1 MGLFSDM
8 DKMGLSDFKDSEIL
22 KQEKTV
28 KKNNKEVKPAV
39 KRELTEKD
47 YLLLRD
53 YECPVCEW
61 KFKALSVKA
70 GKVRQ
75 TGHDIDMRIH
85 YEGIDPVKY
94 EVISCPC
101 CGYSAI
107 ASQFNKLIS
116 IQKDLIKQQISTY
129 YMPDDDWDD
138 DEDVY
143 DYKMAVTKF
152 KLALVCAMV
161 KRGKASE
168 LAFLSLKLHWLIESY
183 MEELDK
189 ESEEYKKCVEDDNE
203 CMRNAYDGFKKA
215 FSSENLPIYGLDEN
229 TMPYIISA
237 LGYELG
243 EYEGAKSM
251 IGRVITSRTA
261 NERIKELARDLKDMI
276 DEKI

>member
-8 DKMGLSDFKDSEIL
+8 DKMGLSDFKDSDIL
-22 KQEKTV
+22 KQEETV
-28 KKNNKEVKPAV
+28 KRNNKEVKPAV

-129 YMPDDDWDD
+129 
-138 DEDVY
+138 
-143 DYKMAVTKF
+143 
-152 KLALVCAMV
+152 
-161 KRGKASE
+161 
-168 LAFLSLKLHWLIESY
+168 
-183 MEELDK
+183 
-189 ESEEYKKCVEDDNE
+189 
-203 CMRNAYDGFKKA
+203 
-215 FSSENLPIYGLDEN
+215 
-229 TMPYIISA
+229 
-237 LGYELG
+237 
-243 EYEGAKSM
+243 
-251 IGRVITSRTA
+251 
-261 NERIKELARDLKDMI
+261 
-276 DEKI
+276 

>member
-22 KQEKTV
+22 KQEETV
-28 KKNNKEVKPAV
+28 KRNNKEVKPAV

>member
-8 DKMGLSDFKDSEIL
+8 DKMGLSDFKDSDIL
-22 KQEKTV
+22 KQEETEKR
-28 KKNNKEVKPAV
+28 NNKEVKPAV

>member
-28 KKNNKEVKPAV
+28 KRNNKEVKPAV

-129 YMPDDDWDD
+129 FMPDDDWDD

-143 DYKMAVTKF
+143 DYKMAVMKF

>member
-8 DKMGLSDFKDSEIL
+8 DKMGLSDFKDSDIL
-22 KQEKTV
+22 KQEETV
-28 KKNNKEVKPAV
+28 KRNNKEVKPAV

-143 DYKMAVTKF
+143 DYKMAVTKL

>member
-28 KKNNKEVKPAV
+28 KRNNKEVKPAV

-129 YMPDDDWDD
+129 FMPDDDWDD

>member
-1 MGLFSDM
+1 
-8 DKMGLSDFKDSEIL
+8 
-22 KQEKTV
+22 
-28 KKNNKEVKPAV
+28 
-39 KRELTEKD
+39 
-47 YLLLRD
+47 
-53 YECPVCEW
+53 
-61 KFKALSVKA
+61 
-70 GKVRQ
+70 
-75 TGHDIDMRIH
+75 
-85 YEGIDPVKY
+85 
-94 EVISCPC
+94 
-101 CGYSAI
+101 
-107 ASQFNKLIS
+107 
-116 IQKDLIKQQISTY
+116 
-129 YMPDDDWDD
+129 MPDDDWDD